1 MSKGK
6 YTFINNNARH
16 PIGFCKNNIKQLI
29 IKGSVNMGKGL
40 INDCLVNHYLGE
52 INIEVLDD
60 FGTISYH
67 CLNDGYMGG
76 KERLIYSEK
85 CANKKNNNQNNSPSF
100 TEDFKSSYLNR
111 IEENVESKAE
121 IPYTF
126 YAVLQNYKIKK
137 GDTVG
142 IFQDENLIGK
152 YKFDEDKDSGSVAV
166 NIFLKNRT
174 SPVLI
179 LLKLSHESI
188 TKWHKINFDENN
200 SNYKDIPIIKIES
213 EKNFNIESGFKINFK
228 N

>member
-1 MSKGK
+1 
-6 YTFINNNARH
+6 
-16 PIGFCKNNIKQLI
+16 
-29 IKGSVNMGKGL
+29 
-40 INDCLVNHYLGE
+40 
-52 INIEVLDD
+52 
-60 FGTISYH
+60 
-67 CLNDGYMGG
+67 LN
-76 KERLIYSEK
+76 K
-85 CANKKNNNQNNSPSF
+85 
-100 TEDFKSSYLNR
+100 

-126 YAVLQNYKIKK
+126 YTVLQNYKIKK

-142 IFQDENLIGK
+142 IFQEENLIGK
-152 YKFDEDKDSGSVAV
+152 YKFNEDKDSGSVAV

-213 EKNFNIESGFKINFK
+213 EKNFSVESGFKINFK